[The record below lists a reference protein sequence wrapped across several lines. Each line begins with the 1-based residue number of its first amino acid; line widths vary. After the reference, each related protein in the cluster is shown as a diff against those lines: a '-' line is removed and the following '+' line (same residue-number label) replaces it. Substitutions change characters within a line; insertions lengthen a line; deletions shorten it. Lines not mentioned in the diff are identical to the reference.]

1 MAGPAE
7 ASSRASSTSSFN
19 SSQEFSASRVLS
31 NGACGVVSSVIW
43 IIISAGLCFPWL
55 LEQPPASKA
64 GDSPKS
70 VAWFV
75 VLAIDLSIGAMS
87 VFSLWFRRSTLSIML
102 LIWGAGGI
110 VATFL
115 VGSFAMLPAVATMST
130 SSFTMS
136 TSCATAN
143 PVDLGGRCCCAEELC
158 VLGAADIS
166 PLDDSFC
173 YTTLELCMETK
184 WSLWCYYG
192 GILLAMTS
200 IVLLV
205 NSVALHHKVLGRK
218 EIVHLVQTQH
228 DLLSKT
234 QKNVPQQ
241 IIMRSS
247 LTDVVGSGV
256 VENLVGMEEVEE
268 VDVADTVKTKQGRV
282 RSEPHKARTHRT
294 QDTLQSN
301 RPIEET
307 LLDCERR
314 WNEAAKAIRAANR
327 SRRRRQQLWEQ
338 EVYGG
343 GSYAGSLS
351 GARPPSTRR
360 TGGADDNSHAGG
372 STLLLNP
379 AETASSRGRGGAPAV
394 APSFESPARGYPR
407 KPVATAEVCGDR
419 VTPPVEFAALYPA
432 RDTDIEMSR
441 LGSPTSAA
449 MSQSGQDEGDGNFG
463 GGGGGGGGGGFS
475 IGAYTGGTKNRLS
488 NLEEEAARI
497 SSWGRGETANTG
509 AAMNW
514 VAGGGDGDG
523 QITPKTALR
532 FKTSALSRAMH
543 R

>member
-7 ASSRASSTSSFN
+7 ASSRASPTSSFN
-19 SSQEFSASRVLS
+19 SSQDFSASRVLS
-31 NGACGVVSSVIW
+31 NGTCGVVSSVIW

-55 LEQPPASKA
+55 LEQPSASKA

-110 VATFL
+110 VVTFL
-115 VGSFAMLPAVATMST
+115 MGSFAMLPAVATI
-130 SSFTMS
+130 
-136 TSCATAN
+136 
-143 PVDLGGRCCCAEELC
+143 CCCAEELC

-173 YTTLELCMETK
+173 HTTLELCMETK

-205 NSVALHHKVLGRK
+205 NSVALHHK
-218 EIVHLVQTQH
+218 
-228 DLLSKT
+228 
-234 QKNVPQQ
+234 
-241 IIMRSS
+241 
-247 LTDVVGSGV
+247 
-256 VENLVGMEEVEE
+256 
-268 VDVADTVKTKQGRV
+268 
-282 RSEPHKARTHRT
+282 
-294 QDTLQSN
+294 
-301 RPIEET
+301 T

-314 WNEAAKAIRAANR
+314 RNEAAKAIRAANR

-360 TGGADDNSHAGG
+360 TGHADDNSHAGG
-372 STLLLNP
+372 STLLLNS
-379 AETASSRGRGGAPAV
+379 AETSSSRGRGGAPAV

-407 KPVATAEVCGDR
+407 KPVATAEVGGGR
-419 VTPPVEFAALYPA
+419 VTPPVEFAALDPTG
-432 RDTDIEMSR
+432 DTDIEMSR

-463 GGGGGGGGGGFS
+463 GDGGGGGGGGG
-475 IGAYTGGTKNRLS
+475 GD
-488 NLEEEAARI
+488 
-497 SSWGRGETANTG
+497 
-509 AAMNW
+509 
-514 VAGGGDGDG
+514 GGGCEDIVLG
-523 QITPKTALR
+523 QG
-532 FKTSALSRAMH
+532 
-543 R
+543 